1 MMKGIMKMLEGLMA
15 KRALRKRARLLYRM
29 NYVLAIDR
37 R

>member
-1 MMKGIMKMLEGLMA
+1 MMRVLMKVLERLMA

-29 NYVLAIDR
+29 NYVMDLDR